1 MPFSFKFCILFKE
14 MLSLLKQYRNM
25 NQLPENT
32 ITFNE
37 IWLKFSHPVKDFIR
51 NKTHNADVTDDILQ
65 EVFIKIHQN
74 LSLLK
79 DEERVA
85 GWVFQIA
92 RNTVLNYFRTQKK
105 QLENQEFYQQPTEGE
120 NQFKE
125 NDLNEIVGIWLEE
138 FKKDLDP
145 KYREAL
151 QLVDIEGIT
160 QIELAQR
167 LGISVSGAKSRVQR
181 GREQLKQKLIGCC
194 PVKTDQYGNILEI
207 QHNSSK
213 CICA

>member
-1 MPFSFKFCILFKE
+1 MIQTL
-14 MLSLLKQYRNM
+14 
-25 NQLPENT
+25 ENT

-51 NKTHNADVTDDILQ
+51 NQTHSADVTDDILQ

-74 LSLLK
+74 LHLLR

-105 QLENQEFYQQPTEGE
+105 QLENQEFHQFEIEGE
-120 NQFKE
+120 SYFKE
-125 NDLNEIVGIWLEE
+125 NNLNEMVGIWLEE

-160 QIELAQR
+160 QVELANR
-167 LGISVSGAKSRVQR
+167 LGISISGAKSRVQR
-181 GREQLKQKLIGCC
+181 GREQLKQKLIDCC
-194 PVKTDQYGNILEI
+194 PVKTDQYGNIIEI
-207 QHNSSK
+207 QSK
-213 CICA
+213 DGSCTFV

>member
-1 MPFSFKFCILFKE
+1 MSQT
-14 MLSLLKQYRNM
+14 LK
-25 NQLPENT
+25 NT

-51 NKTHNADVTDDILQ
+51 NQTHNADVTDDILQ
-65 EVFIKIHQN
+65 EVFIKVHQN
-74 LSLLK
+74 LHLLR

-105 QLENQEFYQQPTEGE
+105 NLENQAFHQQQTEGE
-120 NQFKE
+120 GHFKE
-125 NDLNEIVGIWLEE
+125 NNLNEMVGIWLKE

-145 KYREAL
+145 KYQQAL
-151 QLVDIEGIT
+151 QLVDIEGLS
-160 QIELAQR
+160 QVELASR

-181 GREQLKQKLIGCC
+181 GREQLKQKLIDCC

-207 QHNSSK
+207 KSK
-213 CICA
+213 DGNCVCV

>member
-1 MPFSFKFCILFKE
+1 MPFYLNFASFYR
-14 MLSLLKQYRNM
+14 LLRLLENRFTM
-25 NQLPENT
+25 NQTLENT

-51 NKTHNADVTDDILQ
+51 NQTHNSNATDDILQ

-74 LSLLK
+74 LHLLR

-105 QLENQEFYQQPTEGE
+105 QVENQEFNLQETEE
-120 NQFKE
+120 DSFFKE
-125 NDLNEIVGIWLEE
+125 NNLNEIVAIWLEQ

-145 KYREAL
+145 KYQEAL

-160 QIELAQR
+160 QVELAHR

-181 GREQLKQKLIGCC
+181 GRQQLKQKLVDCC

-207 QHNSSK
+207 QNGNGG
-213 CICA
+213 CIYV

>member
-1 MPFSFKFCILFKE
+1 MIPT
-14 MLSLLKQYRNM
+14 LK
-25 NQLPENT
+25 NT

-51 NKTHNADVTDDILQ
+51 NQTHNADVTDDILQ

-74 LSLLK
+74 LHLLR
-79 DEERVA
+79 DEKRVA
-85 GWVFQIA
+85 GWIFQIA

-105 QLENQEFYQQPTEGE
+105 HLENQAFHQQEDENEGY
-120 NQFKE
+120 FKE
-125 NDLNEIVGIWLEE
+125 NNLNEMVGIWLEE

-145 KYREAL
+145 KYQEAL

-160 QIELAQR
+160 QVELANR

-181 GREQLKQKLIGCC
+181 GREQLKQKLIDCC

-207 QHNSSK
+207 QSK
-213 CICA
+213 DGSCVCV

>member
-1 MPFSFKFCILFKE
+1 
-14 MLSLLKQYRNM
+14 M
-25 NQLPENT
+25 NQTLENT

-51 NKTHNADVTDDILQ
+51 NKTHNSDVADDILQ
-65 EVFIKIHQN
+65 EIFIKIHQN
-74 LSLLK
+74 LHLLRDK
-79 DEERVA
+79 ERVA

-92 RNTVLNYFRTQKK
+92 RNTVLNYFRMQKK
-105 QLENQEFYQQPTEGE
+105 NLENQEFHQRETEE
-120 NQFKE
+120 ESYFKE
-125 NDLNEIVGIWLEE
+125 NNLNEMVEIWLGE

-145 KYREAL
+145 KYQEAL

-160 QIELAQR
+160 QIELAHR

-181 GREQLKQKLIGCC
+181 GREQLKQKLIDCC

-207 QHNSSK
+207 KSK
-213 CICA
+213 GRNCVCV

>member
-1 MPFSFKFCILFKE
+1 MYKFNFASFCRLLR
-14 MLSLLKQYRNM
+14 LSENRFTM
-25 NQLPENT
+25 NQALENT

-51 NKTHNADVTDDILQ
+51 NQTHNSNATDDILQ
-65 EVFIKIHQN
+65 EVFMKIHQN
-74 LSLLK
+74 LPLLRN
-79 DEERVA
+79 EERVA

-105 QLENQEFYQQPTEGE
+105 QVENQEFQLQQTEGE
-120 NQFKE
+120 SQFKE
-125 NDLNEIVGIWLEE
+125 NDLNEIVGIWLKE

-145 KYREAL
+145 KYQEAL

-160 QIELAQR
+160 QVALARR

-181 GREQLKQKLIGCC
+181 GREQLKQKLIDCC

-207 QHNSSK
+207 QNRNGN
-213 CICA
+213 CVCV

>member
-1 MPFSFKFCILFKE
+1 
-14 MLSLLKQYRNM
+14 
-25 NQLPENT
+25 
-32 ITFNE
+32 
-37 IWLKFSHPVKDFIR
+37 
-51 NKTHNADVTDDILQ
+51 
-65 EVFIKIHQN
+65 
-74 LSLLK
+74 LK

-105 QLENQEFYQQPTEGE
+105 QVENQEFQLQQTEGE
-120 NQFKE
+120 SQFKE
-125 NDLNEIVGIWLEE
+125 NDLNEIVGIWLKE

-145 KYREAL
+145 KYQEAL

-160 QIELAQR
+160 QVALARR

-181 GREQLKQKLIGCC
+181 GREQLKQKLIDCC

-207 QHNSSK
+207 QNRNGN
-213 CICA
+213 CVCV

>member
-1 MPFSFKFCILFKE
+1 
-14 MLSLLKQYRNM
+14 M
-25 NQLPENT
+25 NFTMNPTIENT

-51 NKTHNADVTDDILQ
+51 NQTHNSDVTDDILQ

-74 LSLLK
+74 LHLLR
-79 DEERVA
+79 DQERVA
-85 GWVFQIA
+85 SWVFQIA
-92 RNTVLNYFRTQKK
+92 RNTVLNYFRSQKK
-105 QLENQEFYQQPTEGE
+105 HLENQESHQQATEEE
-120 NQFKE
+120 NHFKE
-125 NDLNEIVGIWLEE
+125 NNLNEMVGIWLEE

-145 KYREAL
+145 KYQEAL

-160 QIELAQR
+160 QVELANR

-181 GREQLKQKLIGCC
+181 GREQLKQKLIDCC

-207 QHNSSK
+207 KRKNGD
-213 CICA
+213 CVYV

>member
-1 MPFSFKFCILFKE
+1 MIPTL
-14 MLSLLKQYRNM
+14 N
-25 NQLPENT
+25 NT
-32 ITFNE
+32 LTFNE

-51 NKTHNADVTDDILQ
+51 NQTNNADVTDDILQ

-74 LSLLK
+74 LHLLR

-92 RNTVLNYFRTQKK
+92 RNTVLNYFRTQKRN
-105 QLENQEFYQQPTEGE
+105 LENQAFHQVETEGE
-120 NQFKE
+120 NLFKE
-125 NDLNEIVGIWLEE
+125 NNLNEIVGIWLEE

-145 KYREAL
+145 KYQEAL

-160 QIELAQR
+160 QVELANR

-181 GREQLKQKLIGCC
+181 GREQLKQKLIDCC

-207 QHNSSK
+207 RTKNGD
-213 CICA
+213 CVCV

>member
-1 MPFSFKFCILFKE
+1 
-14 MLSLLKQYRNM
+14 M
-25 NQLPENT
+25 NQTLKNT

-51 NKTHNADVTDDILQ
+51 NQTHKADVTDDILQ

-74 LSLLK
+74 LHLLR
-79 DEERVA
+79 DEGRVA

-105 QLENQEFYQQPTEGE
+105 NLENQKFHQRETEGE
-120 NQFKE
+120 SYFKE
-125 NDLNEIVGIWLEE
+125 NDLNEMVGNWLEE
-138 FKKDLDP
+138 FKKDLAP
-145 KYREAL
+145 KYQEAL

-160 QIELAQR
+160 QVELANR

-181 GREQLKQKLIGCC
+181 GREQLKQKLVDCC

-207 QHNSSK
+207 QSK
-213 CICA
+213 NGNCICV

>member
-1 MPFSFKFCILFKE
+1 
-14 MLSLLKQYRNM
+14 M
-25 NQLPENT
+25 NQTLENT

-51 NKTHNADVTDDILQ
+51 KKTHNSDVVDDILQ
-65 EVFIKIHQN
+65 EIFIKIHQN
-74 LSLLK
+74 LHLLR

-92 RNTVLNYFRTQKK
+92 RNTVLNYFRAQKK
-105 QLENQEFYQQPTEGE
+105 NLENQEFHQRETEEESYFNE
-120 NQFKE
+120 N
-125 NDLNEIVGIWLEE
+125 NLNEMVGIWLEE

-145 KYREAL
+145 KYQEAL

-160 QIELAQR
+160 QIELAHR

-181 GREQLKQKLIGCC
+181 
-194 PVKTDQYGNILEI
+194 
-207 QHNSSK
+207 
-213 CICA
+213 

>member
-1 MPFSFKFCILFKE
+1 MTPTI
-14 MLSLLKQYRNM
+14 
-25 NQLPENT
+25 ENT

-51 NKTHNADVTDDILQ
+51 NQTHNSDVTDDILQ

-74 LSLLK
+74 LHLLR

-92 RNTVLNYFRTQKK
+92 RNTVLNYFRTQKRN
-105 QLENQEFYQQPTEGE
+105 LENQGLHQVETEGE
-120 NQFKE
+120 NLFKE
-125 NDLNEIVGIWLEE
+125 NNLNEIVGIWLKE

-145 KYREAL
+145 KYQEAL

-160 QIELAQR
+160 QVELANR

-181 GREQLKQKLIGCC
+181 GRDQLKQKLIDCC
-194 PVKTDQYGNILEI
+194 PVKTDLYGNILEI
-207 QHNSSK
+207 RSK
-213 CICA
+213 NGDCVCA

>member
-1 MPFSFKFCILFKE
+1 
-14 MLSLLKQYRNM
+14 M
-25 NQLPENT
+25 NQTLENT

-51 NKTHNADVTDDILQ
+51 NKTHNSDVADDILQ
-65 EVFIKIHQN
+65 EIFIKIHQN
-74 LSLLK
+74 LHLLRDK
-79 DEERVA
+79 ERVA

-92 RNTVLNYFRTQKK
+92 RNTVLNYFRMQKK
-105 QLENQEFYQQPTEGE
+105 NLENQEFHQRETEE
-120 NQFKE
+120 ESYFKE
-125 NDLNEIVGIWLEE
+125 NNLNEMVEIWLGE

-145 KYREAL
+145 KYQEAL

-160 QIELAQR
+160 QIELAHR

-181 GREQLKQKLIGCC
+181 GREQLKQKLIDCC

-207 QHNSSK
+207 QSK
-213 CICA
+213 GRNCVCV

>member
-1 MPFSFKFCILFKE
+1 MYKFNFASFHR
-14 MLSLLKQYRNM
+14 LLRPLENRFNM
-25 NQLPENT
+25 NQTLENT
-32 ITFNE
+32 LTFNE

-51 NKTHNADVTDDILQ
+51 NKTHNADITDDILQ

-74 LSLLK
+74 LPLLRN
-79 DEERVA
+79 EERVA

-92 RNTVLNYFRTQKK
+92 RNTVLNYFRFQKK
-105 QLENQEFYQQPTEGE
+105 QLENQEFYSQQTEE
-120 NQFKE
+120 ESHFKE
-125 NDLNEIVGIWLEE
+125 NNLNEIVGIWLEE

-145 KYREAL
+145 KYQEAL

-160 QIELAQR
+160 QIELAHR

-207 QHNSSK
+207 QRRNGN
-213 CICA
+213 CI

>member
-1 MPFSFKFCILFKE
+1 MI
-14 MLSLLKQYRNM
+14 QTH
-25 NQLPENT
+25 ENT

-51 NKTHNADVTDDILQ
+51 NQTHNADVTDDILQ

-74 LSLLK
+74 LHLLR

-92 RNTVLNYFRTQKK
+92 RNTVLNYFRSQKK
-105 QLENQEFYQQPTEGE
+105 QLEHQEFHLQKAQSESD
-120 NQFKE
+120 FKE
-125 NDLNEIVGIWLEE
+125 NNLNEMVGIWLEE

-145 KYREAL
+145 KYQEAL

-160 QIELAQR
+160 QVELANR

-181 GREQLKQKLIGCC
+181 GREQLKQKLIDCC

-207 QHNSSK
+207 QSK
-213 CICA
+213 DGSCVYV

>member
-1 MPFSFKFCILFKE
+1 MNEILK
-14 MLSLLKQYRNM
+14 
-25 NQLPENT
+25 NT

-51 NKTHNADVTDDILQ
+51 NKTHNADSTDDILQ
-65 EVFIKIHQN
+65 EVFMKIHQN
-74 LSLLK
+74 LPLLR

-92 RNTVLNYFRTQKK
+92 RNTVLNYFRSQKK
-105 QLENQEFYQQPTEGE
+105 QLENQAFYQQPSEE
-120 NQFKE
+120 ESNFKE
-125 NDLNEIVGIWLEE
+125 NELNEVVGIWLKE

-145 KYREAL
+145 KYQEAL
-151 QLVDIEGIT
+151 QMVDIEGIT
-160 QIELAQR
+160 QVELARR

-181 GREQLKQKLIGCC
+181 GREQLKQKLIDCC

-207 QHNSSK
+207 QHSSGK
-213 CICA
+213 CIYV

>member
-1 MPFSFKFCILFKE
+1 
-14 MLSLLKQYRNM
+14 M
-25 NQLPENT
+25 NQALENT

-51 NKTHNADVTDDILQ
+51 NQTHNADVTDDILQ

-74 LSLLK
+74 LPLLR

-85 GWVFQIA
+85 GWIFQIA
-92 RNTVLNYFRTQKK
+92 RNTVLNYFRAQKK
-105 QLENQEFYQQPTEGE
+105 QLENQEFHLQQPEGE
-120 NQFKE
+120 SHFKE

-145 KYREAL
+145 KYQEAL

-160 QIELAQR
+160 QVELARR

-207 QHNSSK
+207 QNRNGD
-213 CICA
+213 CVCV

>member
-1 MPFSFKFCILFKE
+1 MQSFSKE
-14 MLSLLKQYRNM
+14 HFNM
-25 NQLPENT
+25 IQTLENT

-51 NKTHNADVTDDILQ
+51 NQTHNADVTDDILQ

-74 LSLLK
+74 LHLLR

-105 QLENQEFYQQPTEGE
+105 HLENQAFYQPESE
-120 NQFKE
+120 SESYFKE
-125 NDLNEIVGIWLEE
+125 NNLNEMVGIWLEE

-145 KYREAL
+145 KYQEAL

-160 QIELAQR
+160 QVELAHR
-167 LGISVSGAKSRVQR
+167 LGISISGAKSRVQR
-181 GREQLKQKLIGCC
+181 GREQLKQKLIDCC
-194 PVKTDQYGNILEI
+194 PVKTDQYGNIIEI
-207 QHNSSK
+207 QNRNGD
-213 CICA
+213 CVCV